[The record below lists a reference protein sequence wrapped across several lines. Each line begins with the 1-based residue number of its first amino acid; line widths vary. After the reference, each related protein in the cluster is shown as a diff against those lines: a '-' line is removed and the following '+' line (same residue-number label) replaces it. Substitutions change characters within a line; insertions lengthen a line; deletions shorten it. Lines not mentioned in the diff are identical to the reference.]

1 MVAGSCQGNG
11 VSGAADPA
19 LGDAHHIIGKR
30 RSHTNGPGLVDLE
43 GHEVTLVDPDQVGA
57 DGQGSRHLGLIVGLA
72 VSLFQAL
79 TSVQEQTMSL
89 IPKMFAVMLVTL
101 LLLAPALQLLQDYTI
116 EIMSKLPA
124 FGLS

>member
-1 MVAGSCQGNG
+1 MPDIDLQITDLARELLMTSLML
-11 VSGAADPA
+11 AAPV
-19 LGDAHHIIGKR
+19 LLI
-30 RSHTNGPGLVDLE
+30 
-43 GHEVTLVDPDQVGA
+43 
-57 DGQGSRHLGLIVGLA
+57 GLIVGLG

-101 LLLAPALQLLQDYTI
+101 LLLAPAMQIMRDYTI
-116 EIMSKLPA
+116 RILAQLNS

>member
-1 MVAGSCQGNG
+1 MTDIELQITDLARDLLITTILLAGP
-11 VSGAADPA
+11 V
-19 LGDAHHIIGKR
+19 LI
-30 RSHTNGPGLVDLE
+30 V
-43 GHEVTLVDPDQVGA
+43 
-57 DGQGSRHLGLIVGLA
+57 GLIVGLA

-89 IPKMFAVMLVTL
+89 IPKMFAVMLVSL

-116 EIMSKLPA
+116 EILSQMPA

>member
-1 MVAGSCQGNG
+1 MPELDLQITDLARELLLTALVL
-11 VSGAADPA
+11 AAPV
-19 LGDAHHIIGKR
+19 LII
-30 RSHTNGPGLVDLE
+30 
-43 GHEVTLVDPDQVGA
+43 
-57 DGQGSRHLGLIVGLA
+57 GLIVGLA

-101 LLLAPALQLLQDYTI
+101 VLLAPALQILRDYTLRI
-116 EIMSKLPA
+116 LEQMNT